1 MSKSGGKVSPKV
13 GVYYPR
19 IVETLIRQIWFR
31 PRIPAGKARRLGL
44 IERMMGQR
52 RIRVLTRPGFLFACD
67 QTDWLQRN
75 LLCNRI
81 HEQEVTDRLTTAF
94 KSDDIFFD
102 VGANT
107 GYFSCLA
114 LCSGVAGVT
123 AFEPDP
129 DTCVVMDGQ
138 RQLNG
143 WDEAALSIVPM
154 GLSDENGYQQLIR
167 GSDSGES
174 GFGDWPHREPVGR
187 IEVEVITLDEY
198 CRQTGR
204 YPSVLKIDVEGW
216 EYPVLRGAAA
226 VLQNPI
232 LRLIVFETACDAQGN
247 ITDPRLPEL
256 LEQAG
261 FRVSHLPRPSGRIK
275 PTENYL
281 ALRGT
286 DEIRR
291 ESANS

>member
-1 MSKSGGKVSPKV
+1 MSKSGGKVSPVV

-44 IERMMGQR
+44 IERMMGRR

-81 HEQEVTDRLTTAF
+81 HEQEVTDQLTAVF
-94 KSDDIFFD
+94 RSDDIFFD

-129 DTCVVMDGQ
+129 DTCVVMNGQ

-154 GLSDENGYQQLIR
+154 GLSDENGHQQLIR

-198 CRQTGR
+198 CRQAGR
-204 YPSVLKIDVEGW
+204 YPSILKIDVEGW

-226 VLQNPI
+226 VLQNPT
-232 LRLIVFETACDAQGN
+232 LRLVVFETACDAKGV
-247 ITDPRLPEL
+247 IIDPRLPEL
-256 LEQAG
+256 LKQAG
-261 FRVSHLPRPSGRIK
+261 FTVSHLPRPSGRIK

-286 DEIRR
+286 D
-291 ESANS
+291 